1 MAEPQVEY
9 RNDNTEV
16 NNFFDALYFSTIT
29 LTTVGFGDIT
39 PKTTIA
45 RLVTSCSVLLGVLLI
60 PAQLTSL
67 AASLMQVVDEPTEY
81 NLQPCK
87 KCNLSRHD
95 IDARFC
101 KVCGSMLDA

>member
-67 AASLMQVVDEPTEY
+67 AASLMQ
-81 NLQPCK
+81 
-87 KCNLSRHD
+87 
-95 IDARFC
+95 
-101 KVCGSMLDA
+101 